1 MKGVFLDKASVD
13 PGDLD
18 LSSLR
23 RLLTDFTLFDLT
35 APDELA
41 IRIKDA
47 EIIISNKVVINRQH
61 MLDNPSLKL
70 ICVAAT
76 GYNNIDIEAAKEL
89 GIRVCNVR
97 HYATHSVVEHVF
109 GGLLSMSRH
118 LPAYHRAAKGDI
130 WRNSPFFCV
139 LDYPIQELNGQ
150 TIGIIGYGDLGRGV
164 AKKAHQFG
172 MNVLIAQSLAGPK
185 KPDRIELDRLL
196 KESDIVTLHCPLTE
210 ESRNLIGKRE
220 LSLMKS
226 SAYLV
231 NVARGGIVDEQALA
245 DALRNNEVAG
255 AIIDVLSK
263 EPPEPDNPLL
273 ASDLLNIQLTPHIAW
288 AGKNARQAL
297 INQIGDNM
305 DAFIQGK
312 TKNIVV

>member
-18 LSSLR
+18 LSNLR
-23 RLLTDFTLFDLT
+23 TLLTDFTLFDLT
-35 APDELA
+35 GPDELA
-41 IRIKDA
+41 ARIKDA

-76 GYNNIDIEAAKEL
+76 GYNNIDIEAARDQ

-109 GGLLSMSRH
+109 GGILSMSRH
-118 LPAYHRAAKGDI
+118 LSAYHDAAKGDI

-139 LDYPIQELNGQ
+139 LDYPIQELNGR

-164 AKKAHQFG
+164 AEKARQFG
-172 MNVLIAQSLAGPK
+172 MNILVAQSLTGEK
-185 KPDRIELDRLL
+185 KPDRVGLDQLL
-196 KESDIVTLHCPLTE
+196 AESDVVTLHSPLTE
-210 ESRNLIGKRE
+210 ESKNLISKRE
-220 LSLMKS
+220 FGLMKN

-245 DALRNNEVAG
+245 EALRDKEIAG

-263 EPPEPDNPLL
+263 EPPSPDNPLL
-273 ASDLLNIQLTPHIAW
+273 ATDIPNLLLTPHIAW
-288 AGKNARQAL
+288 AGRNSRQAL
-297 INQIGDNM
+297 IDQISGNI
-305 DAFIQGK
+305 DAFIRGN
-312 TKNIVV
+312 TKNVVV